1 MNWMDD
7 DKVIWAILALVL
19 FFFTLQMVRALL
31 GWAW

>member
-19 FFFTLQMVRALL
+19 FFFIAQMVRAFMK
-31 GWAW
+31 WVW